1 MILQNARVYAEISDN
16 TGALIRLKDQKT
28 GMEFIN
34 TLPAAACRVTAK
46 YHTLHDGR
54 DIVTKDT
61 VITASRA
68 LVKAAAEG
76 VEITFPM
83 DQGITVHARITLKE
97 DGLAFT
103 SSATCQDRTQ
113 IQMVEYPVVG
123 GMGDW
128 QSCAE
133 MAHSFATG
141 LRVKNPLKHFAA
153 GDGVRY
159 APYPECFS
167 GASMQFFA
175 YYAPGHGGLIFTAED
190 GESHQKWLNLYRSG
204 DGMEGTMMYGFE
216 DMGFGK
222 SVSAPYPFT
231 VRFLEGQGW
240 WEAAEKYKAWAV
252 QQRWCAMG
260 RLADRPHCQWLLKD
274 VGLTTFG
281 IDASQDR
288 TNYIRR
294 YHDDVNTRVFHVL
307 GPDWAH
313 TTQSFSKGNPGYSL
327 EGWVPTAFNQSNLEE
342 IRRVGDYFA
351 PFEFDFFGHA
361 RPEEG
366 EETGKKA
373 EANRHVFPADPFTY
387 SCDKYNY
394 FMMCPCEHHTHDMH
408 VARDAQIV
416 EESGAHAMYYD
427 ISANNLLHIC
437 LSDKHQHPVGGG
449 NVLTA
454 GYKKIY
460 SDTKDA
466 CAQARGDAYFP
477 IGTEMINEVFLPEL
491 DYYQARAGAQPCSS
505 LEMWPYKKLLDD
517 GRADLIPLF
526 AYVYHEYGAV
536 RMDGWGKCVE
546 EVGDL
551 FYDSAAKIYFWGGL
565 YELNHEYSPGEAFDG
580 VETRVEDHYW
590 SGFGPFGYEYS
601 PGRARYLRQFA
612 ALRTGRGNRYLAYG
626 RMRPEPQTD
635 SPMRNKHFYH
645 YNHGVEEIYSG
656 DLMLP
661 AIRTA
666 AWEST
671 DDQPKGYALFLVNTE
686 LDAQRTRL
694 NLRSEDYPGARQ
706 VTLITGFGKEKEVEV
721 EMGVLPEDGLLTL
734 DLTLPSRAPVMIEI
748 R

>member
-1 MILQNARVYAEISDN
+1 MILQNNRVYAEISDN
-16 TGALIRLKDQKT
+16 TGTLVRLKDQKT

-34 TLPAAACRVTAK
+34 AMPSAACRVTTK
-46 YHTLHDGR
+46 YHVLRDNLYVVTSDKEFIAGKAQVEATSDGAE
-54 DIVTKDT
+54 IVF
-61 VITASRA
+61 S
-68 LVKAAAEG
+68 
-76 VEITFPM
+76 VE
-83 DQGITVHARITLKE
+83 QGITVHANVTLLE

-103 SSATCQDRTQ
+103 SYADCPEQTQ
-113 IQMVEYPVVG
+113 IQMVEYPVIG
-123 GMGDW
+123 GMRDW
-128 QSCAE
+128 YGCSE
-133 MAHSFATG
+133 MAHAFATG
-141 LRVKNPLKHFAA
+141 LRVKNPLKHFAP
-153 GDGVRY
+153 GEGVRY

-167 GASMQFFA
+167 GASMQFYA
-175 YYAPGHGGLIFTAED
+175 YYALGYGGLMFTAED
-190 GESHQKWLNLYRSG
+190 GESHQKWLNLYRKG
-204 DGMEGTMMYGFE
+204 DAMEGTMMYGFE

-222 SVSAPYPFT
+222 SVHAPYPFT
-231 VRFLEGQGW
+231 VRFLDGKGW
-240 WEAAEKYKAWAV
+240 WEAAEKYKVWAV
-252 QQRWCAMG
+252 KQRWCAMG
-260 RLADRPHCQWLLKD
+260 KLTERQHCEWLLKD

-281 IDASQDR
+281 IDVSQDR

-294 YHDDVNTRVFHVL
+294 YHEDVNTHVFHVL

-313 TTQSFSKGNPGYSL
+313 TTQSFGKGNPGYSL
-327 EGWVPTAFNQSNLEE
+327 DGWVPTRFNQSNLEE
-342 IRRVGDYFA
+342 IRRLGDYFA
-351 PFEFDFFGHA
+351 PFEFDLFGHA

-366 EETGKKA
+366 EEIGKKA
-373 EANRHVFPADPFTY
+373 AENRHVFPSEPFTY
-387 SCDKYNY
+387 SCDKYHF
-394 FMMCPCEHHTHDMH
+394 FMMCPCEKHTHDMH

-416 EESGAHAMYYD
+416 QESRAHAMYYD

-437 LSDKHQHPVGGG
+437 LSDKHHHPVGGG
-449 NVLTA
+449 NVITA

-460 SDTKDA
+460 SDTKAA
-466 CAQARGDAYFP
+466 CADARGDAYFP

-517 GRADLIPLF
+517 GRAELIPMF

-551 FYDSAAKIYFWGGL
+551 FYDSAAKIYLWGGL

-590 SGFGPFGYEYS
+590 EGFGPFGYEYS

-626 RMRPEPQTD
+626 RMRPDPLTNV
-635 SPMRNKHFYH
+635 PLRNKHFYH

-656 DLMLP
+656 DLMIP
-661 AIRTA
+661 AVRSV

-671 DDQPKGYALFLVNTE
+671 DDQPKGYALFLINTE
-686 LDAQRTRL
+686 LDVQRVHLDLHGT
-694 NLRSEDYPGARQ
+694 DYPGAHQ
-706 VTLITGFGKEKEVEV
+706 VTMITGFGKEKEME
-721 EMGVLPEDGLLTL
+721 EELGVLDENGMLTL
-734 DLTLPSRAPVMIEI
+734 ELSLPSRAPVMIEI